1 MMNFGNKNM
10 KEETVGL
17 DIGSHSIKVVS
28 AEAGPGKKILTAYN
42 IKNVPIGENKKKVED
57 LVREALDEIDI
68 HPKEVNLFISGP
80 DVIVRF
86 INLPKMSKDQLKSA
100 LSFEAEKYIP
110 FNVSEV
116 VLDSLI
122 LGDAPEEG
130 QMRVLLAAVKRE
142 AVTGMIEMIE
152 SLGMTINLIDTDPF
166 AIFNAFNAT
175 NPEFGEEKKGIA
187 FLDLGHSQTNILISI
202 GNVPCFMRQIQIGGR
217 DIDEAIAK
225 NMSISIEKAME
236 CRLGGCKGEDA
247 ESVKKT
253 TLLILDELVK
263 EMHLSYGY
271 FENRYNVKVEDVY
284 CSGGMAYQDGVLKY
298 LSDKLGLSAKKWN
311 PVDSVDLS
319 ENISKEDID
328 SVAMQLAV
336 SLGLALRG

>member
-1 MMNFGNKNM
+1 MMKFGNKKT
-10 KEETVGL
+10 KEEKVGL
-17 DIGSHSIKVVS
+17 DIGSYSVKVVS
-28 AEAGPGKKILTAYN
+28 ADTGPGENTLTAYN
-42 IKNVPIGENKKKVED
+42 IKNIPVGEKKIKVGD

-68 HPKEVNLFISGP
+68 HPKEVNLSISGP

-86 INLPKMSKDQLKSA
+86 IDLPKMSKDQLKSA

-110 FNVSEV
+110 FNISEV
-116 VLDSLI
+116 VLDFLI

-142 AVTGMIEMIE
+142 AVSGMVEMIE

-166 AIFNAFNAT
+166 AIFNAFSGT
-175 NPEFGEEKKGIA
+175 NPELGDQKKGIA
-187 FLDLGHSQTNILISI
+187 FLDLGHSKTNILISI

-225 NMSISIEKAME
+225 NMSIPVEKAME
-236 CRLGGCKGEDA
+236 LRLGGAKEKDSEA
-247 ESVKKT
+247 VKNT
-253 TLLILDELVK
+253 MMLILDELVK

-271 FENRYNVKVEDVY
+271 FENRYNAKVEDVY
-284 CSGGMAYQDGVLKY
+284 CSGGMAYQEGVLDY
-298 LSDKLGLSAKKWN
+298 LSEKLGLSAMKWN
-311 PVDSVDLS
+311 PVDSINLS

-328 SVAMQLAV
+328 SVALQLAV
-336 SLGLALRG
+336 SIGLVLRN